1 MKHGCLVIAYFCRY
15 GGIYIDSDVIVLGSL
30 SSLRNTLGME
40 DQAAGE
46 SPNGAVM
53 SFEKK
58 RFININQCFATL
70 ETSILS

>member
-1 MKHGCLVIAYFCRY
+1 M
-15 GGIYIDSDVIVLGSL
+15 IVLGSL

-46 SPNGAVM
+46 SLNGAVM

-58 RFININQCFATL
+58 RFINTNLCFATL
-70 ETSILS
+70 EHRFSS